1 MPAEVTETQD
11 PAELLGQF
19 KERYQNLLGEN
30 QQLAKK
36 IKDNEQTAL
45 KLLGAIETLEY
56 LNPSEEE
63 EKVEE
68 TLSLIHI

>member
-1 MPAEVTETQD
+1 MPVDVTETKS
-11 PAELLGQF
+11 PGELTAEF
-19 KERYQNLLGEN
+19 KQRYSDLINEN
-30 QQLAKK
+30 QSLAKK

-56 LNPSEEE
+56 LNPPVEE

-68 TLSLIHI
+68 APADA

>member
-1 MPAEVTETQD
+1 MPVDVTENKA
-11 PAELLGQF
+11 PEELLGEL
-19 KERYQNLLGEN
+19 KERYQYKLGEN

-56 LNPSEEE
+56 LNPP
-63 EKVEE
+63 EE
-68 TLSLIHI
+68 TEETVPADA

>member
-1 MPAEVTETQD
+1 MPAEVTENKA
-11 PAELLGQF
+11 PEELLGEF
-19 KERYQNLLGEN
+19 KERYQSLLGEN

-68 TLSLIHI
+68 TAAADA

>member
-1 MPAEVTETQD
+1 MPADVTETKD
-11 PAELLGQF
+11 PAVLVGEF
-19 KERYQNLLGEN
+19 KERYQNLIGEN

-56 LNPSEEE
+56 LNPT
-63 EKVEE
+63 EE
-68 TLSLIHI
+68 TEEAAPADA